1 MASVA
6 CAAITSQLAP
16 PTEVESIQRGVRP
29 RYSPTSIGGMMPVE
43 VEPSPSMS
51 AGVRPASATARLL
64 AWAISPY
71 GVADGTL
78 PTSDS
83 ATPAVPPR
91 RPRPRSNAVQPAQ
104 RVLVHLHHGVDR
116 QPFNDL
122 KPVRRL
128 VVSKLD
134 PHDL

>member
-6 CAAITSQLAP
+6 YAAITSQLAP
-16 PTEVESIQRGVRP
+16 PTEVESIQRGVSP

-71 GVADGTL
+71 EVADGTL
-78 PTSDS
+78 PTSES
-83 ATPAVPPR
+83 ATPAIATR
-91 RPRPRSNAVQPAQ
+91 RLTPRPPAGW
-104 RVLVHLHHGVDR
+104 RWPGWHWYSGR
-116 QPFNDL
+116 YRPC
-122 KPVRRL
+122 
-128 VVSKLD
+128 
-134 PHDL
+134 